1 MDTET
6 SVNPYAAAPDKKKKL
21 LLWGLYLCIF
31 GSIAQSGTLSTMLPL
46 AAADIGG
53 TEIFSLASTISGVTS
68 IVCMPL
74 YGYIAGRNPHIK
86 VKMMVLSF
94 LIGAAILIARLF
106 ATNMWVI
113 IVAMFFWGMVSP
125 AIFILGYSI
134 IRDMYDRKTAGG
146 YLGTCGSLMM
156 LATFLGP
163 IGCGALMDFCGW
175 RSLNILLLPFIVV
188 GAIMIACSVK
198 VTKEE
203 MAPFARAGRK
213 IDALGI
219 AGISIF
225 LTGLILGLS
234 LGTNMVPFGT
244 LWSNIL
250 FLIGLVGLIMLI
262 IAMRKR
268 QGEAVIPLPALKNGN
283 VVSLFLGN
291 FLSMFSNMALFFFL
305 PSYIIY
311 VMGGSAFQS
320 GLAIAFMSFAGIFT
334 SKPFGKYI
342 GKTGSA
348 KSCMIIM
355 FALRAVAGAAIV
367 LYLGMAANPNMYVV
381 FAICIIAGVYRSL
394 NSVAFSAGPQVQLCE
409 DIRMQGNSVVQMGQN
424 LGSGIAVAFYSV
436 LIGALGFTAG
446 FPVAVWVSV
455 GVAVVGIFTSLPLKK
470 LEKDA

>member
-1 MDTET
+1 METET
-6 SVNPYAAAPDKKKKL
+6 PINPFAAAPDKKKKL

-31 GSIAQSGTLSTMLPL
+31 GCIAQSGTLSTMLPL

-53 TEIFSLASTISGVTS
+53 TEIFSLASTISGVSS
-68 IVCMPL
+68 IVLMPL
-74 YGYIAGRNPHIK
+74 YGYVAGRNPHIK
-86 VKMMVLSF
+86 VKLMVVSF
-94 LIGAAILIARLF
+94 FISVAILIARLF

-113 IVAMFFWGMVSP
+113 IIAMFFWGVASP
-125 AIFILGYSI
+125 AIFIVGYSI

-163 IGCGALMDFCGW
+163 IGCGALMDFFGW
-175 RSLNILLLPFIVV
+175 RSLNILLIPFILA
-188 GAIMIACSVK
+188 GAIMIACSIK

-203 MAPFARAGRK
+203 MAPFARAGKK

-219 AGISIF
+219 AGVSIF
-225 LTGLILGLS
+225 LAGLILGLS

-250 FLIGLVGLIMLI
+250 FAIGLVGLIMLI
-262 IAMRKR
+262 VAMKKL
-268 QGEAVIPLPALKNGN
+268 QGDAVIPLPALKNGN

-311 VMGGSAFQS
+311 VMAGTAFQS
-320 GLAIAFMSFAGIFT
+320 GLAIAFMSFAGIFI
-334 SKPFGKYI
+334 SKPIGKYI

-355 FALRAVAGAAIV
+355 FVLRAITGVAIV
-367 LYLGMAANPNMYVV
+367 LYLGMSANPNIYVV
-381 FAICIIAGVYRSL
+381 FAICLIAGVYRAL
-394 NSVAFSAGPQVQLCE
+394 NSVCFSAGPQVQLLE
-409 DIRMQGNSVVQMGQN
+409 SIRMQGNSVIQMGQN

-436 LIGALGFTAG
+436 LIGALGFNAG

-455 GVAVVGIFTSLPLKK
+455 AVAVVGIFTSLPLKK
-470 LEKDA
+470 LEKGE